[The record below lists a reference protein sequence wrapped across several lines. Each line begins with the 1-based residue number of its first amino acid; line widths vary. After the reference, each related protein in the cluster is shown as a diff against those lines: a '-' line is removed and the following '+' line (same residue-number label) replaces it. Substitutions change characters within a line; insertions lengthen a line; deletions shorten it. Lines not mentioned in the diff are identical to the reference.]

1 MSLSKPSHRMT
12 PFICLWTRNGHRA
25 NLTMS
30 TWLPVRIS
38 FFAST
43 MDGWKNIFH
52 RFRNNH
58 HIHTFISDQRI
69 SVVLFQCSKS
79 YIKLFAWNN
88 QFTIDFLFAGSDENI
103 FGCIKKSAKRL
114 PLTGMILL
122 TLISILNSVC
132 VYPVRKHKNQLQ
144 EHFSTIYSICQMIK
158 YKILYTIH
166 CLLS

>member
-1 MSLSKPSHRMT
+1 MPLSKPSHRMT

-58 HIHTFISDQRI
+58 LIHTFISDQRI

-88 QFTIDFLFAGSDENI
+88 QFTIDFLFAG
-103 FGCIKKSAKRL
+103 
-114 PLTGMILL
+114 
-122 TLISILNSVC
+122 LIYISSLFSSLFSIVFLFNMSHFECKNLYVIN
-132 VYPVRKHKNQLQ
+132 VTFYHKNVII
-144 EHFSTIYSICQMIK
+144 SSI
-158 YKILYTIH
+158 
-166 CLLS
+166 